1 MYFLFKMKWLLY
13 QLKEANVNPLEWFL
27 DMQTLIEWLLIV

>member
-13 QLKEANVNPLEWFL
+13 QLKEAGVNPLEWLL
-27 DMQTLIEWLLIV
+27 DMQTLIEWLLFV